1 MRIQAMAAKSQGD
14 ELVPWTYEQNALGP
28 FDCLLRVLVC
38 GLCSSDLHMV
48 DNHWGM
54 SRYPLVPG
62 HEVVGEVTEI
72 GSRVGQLS
80 VGDRVGVGWQ
90 RSACFQCSDCV
101 KGTEHLC
108 NQGYQALLADGYGG
122 FAEYMVADSRFCF
135 PIPSGLPSEVAGPLL
150 CGGITVYSALHAAGM
165 TPGRE
170 PQEIGVIGLGGL
182 GHLAIQFAAKSG
194 HRVTVF
200 TSSEDKATAASQL
213 GAHRTIL
220 TQPDGRPAA
229 DPDRPLDL
237 LISTVPSQLP
247 WEAYVQ
253 AVRPGGA
260 LTFVGVPPGLA
271 ALPLD
276 AIILQRRRLLTSS
289 IAGRP
294 LIRETL
300 EVAARIGV
308 RPTIETF
315 PLADVNRAVRR
326 LRDNRVR
333 YRAVL
338 MIDEK
343 P

>member
-1 MRIQAMAAKSQGD
+1 MRIQAMAAQKQGD
-14 ELVPWTYEQNALGP
+14 ELVPWTYEQPALGP
-28 FDCLLRVLVC
+28 FDCLLRVLAC
-38 GLCSSDLHMV
+38 GLCSSDLHMI

-62 HEVVGEVTEI
+62 HEVVGEVADI
-72 GSRVGQLS
+72 GSRVSQLS

-90 RSACFQCSDCV
+90 RSACFQCHDCLR
-101 KGTEHLC
+101 GAEHLC

-135 PIPSGLPSEVAGPLL
+135 PIPGGLPTDLAGPLL
-150 CGGITVYSALHAAGM
+150 CGGITVYSALQAAGM
-165 TPGRE
+165 TSGQE
-170 PQEIGVIGLGGL
+170 AQEIGVIGLGGL

-200 TSSEDKATAASQL
+200 TSSEDKAAAASQM

-229 DPDRPLDL
+229 IPDRPLDL

-253 AVRPGGA
+253 LVRPGGA
-260 LTFVGVPPGLA
+260 VTFVGVPPGLA

-276 AIILQRRRLLTSS
+276 AMILHRRRLLTSS

-294 LIRETL
+294 MIKETL
-300 EVAARIGV
+300 ETAARIGV
-308 RPTIETF
+308 KPTIETF
-315 PLADVNRAVRR
+315 PLTEVNHAIRR
-326 LRDNRVR
+326 LRDGRIR

-338 MIDEK
+338 MLE
-343 P
+343 

>member
-14 ELVPWTYEQNALGP
+14 ELAPWTYEPPALGP
-28 FDCLLRVLVC
+28 FDCLLRVLAC
-38 GLCSSDLHMV
+38 GLCSSDLHMI
-48 DNHWGM
+48 DNHWAM

-62 HEVVGEVTEI
+62 HEVVGEVADI
-72 GSRVGQLS
+72 GSRVSQLS

-90 RSACFQCSDCV
+90 RSACFQCRDCTR
-101 KGTEHLC
+101 GTEHLC
-108 NQGYQALLADGYGG
+108 NKGYQALLADGYGG

-135 PIPSGLPSEVAGPLL
+135 PIPGGLSADVAGPLL

-165 TPGRE
+165 TSGQE

-200 TSSEDKATAASQL
+200 TSSEEKAAAATQL
-213 GAHRTIL
+213 GAHHTIL
-220 TQPDGRPAA
+220 TRPDGRPAA
-229 DPDRPLDL
+229 HSTRPLDL

-247 WEAYVQ
+247 WEAYVER
-253 AVRPGGA
+253 VRPGGA

-271 ALPLD
+271 ALPL
-276 AIILQRRRLLTSS
+276 AAMILQRRRLLTSS

-294 LIRETL
+294 MIRETL
-300 EVAARIGV
+300 ETAARLGV
-308 RPTIETF
+308 KPTIETF
-315 PLADVNRAVRR
+315 PLAEVNRAIRR

-338 MIDEK
+338 TIEQR